1 MFTVFPYSKSLIFEA
16 IVSEA
21 MGWNDEIDTFTVKT
35 KISSE
40 NTVLIYEKNKAQGIL
55 YRERDF
61 LYLRHCFSVLN
72 MKQKN
77 TFIIDKSI
85 DSIHHPPFMSV
96 VRAEKKLIW
105 GLI

>member
-1 MFTVFPYSKSLIFEA
+1 MFTVFPYPKALVFQA
-16 IVSEA
+16 ISTET
-21 MGWNDEIDTFTVKT
+21 MGWNDEVDVFTVKT

-40 NTVLIYEKNKAQGIL
+40 NTALIYEKNKAYGLL

-61 LYLRHCFSVLN
+61 LYLRHCFSVMNL
-72 MKQKN
+72 KQKN
-77 TFIIDKSI
+77 TFMIDKSI

-96 VRAEKKLIW
+96 VRAERKLIW